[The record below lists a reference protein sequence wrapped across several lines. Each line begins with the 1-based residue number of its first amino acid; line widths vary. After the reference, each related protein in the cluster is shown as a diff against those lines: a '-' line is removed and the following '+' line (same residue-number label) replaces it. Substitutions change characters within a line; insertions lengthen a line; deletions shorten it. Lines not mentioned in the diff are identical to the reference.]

1 MAREDSSSSEADQE
15 ESEINNLLNKPEED
29 VRHTLLTLLIA

>member
-15 ESEINNLLNKPEED
+15 ESEMNNLLRKPEED
-29 VRHTLLTLLIA
+29 VRHTLLTSLIA

>member
-15 ESEINNLLNKPEED
+15 ESEINYLLNKPEED
-29 VRHTLLTLLIA
+29 VRHTLLMA